1 MRYLVIR
8 EEKCPECRGSGVV
21 IDPEWEELYQ
31 AERPLRE
38 KEGRLFTIEEIMAWW
53 RERGYYHEEDLPPE
67 EIACYECKGEGK
79 LRKEVPLEE
88 ALRDLGLL
96 KGEPGPEAGYL
107 P

>member
-1 MRYLVIR
+1 MRYLIVR
-8 EEKCPECRGSGVV
+8 EEKCPKCRGSGWV
-21 IDPEWEELYQ
+21 IHPEWKELYQ
-31 AERPLRE
+31 AE
-38 KEGRLFTIEEIMAWW
+38 KERGRFFTYKEILAWW

-67 EIACYECKGEGK
+67 EIPCYECKGEGK
-79 LRKEVPLEE
+79 LRREVPLEE